1 MIFGRSIPV
10 TDIQKTIVVTGVGVV
25 SPYGIGL
32 DCLQA
37 GMLSGKCCL
46 APTNDLYPGFAG
58 TTAQVQVQ
66 AYELPHPAEG
76 STSRHSRTD
85 RLAALAARDAVA
97 DFDCENSAFR
107 ESGVVMASTV
117 AGLTEI
123 DPGIA
128 HDPAAWYRR
137 GGLSRAASYPVARVA
152 DAVGEHLGIRGP
164 RCAVSVACAS
174 GAMAI
179 ALAANMLLDEIAPM
193 ILAGGSDALC
203 PFTLSGFNSLQA
215 LDPDPCRPFDQNRK
229 GLNLGEGSAVLVLET
244 LAGAAARNAK
254 VLAVLRG
261 WAMTNDAFHPTAP
274 QQQGNGLADCMR
286 RAMEMAE
293 VGCDEIGYVNA
304 HGTGTPLNDIAE
316 VKAYETAFRGRSRPS
331 SRIFDKVLFRTLSGG
346 SRRLGGSHH
355 DNGRSPRRAISDS
368 ATDRSH
374 REPARGLAARRS
386 STPAAAAGHVGFG
399 RLWRQQHGAHIREY
413 PIMTPNVAHHHRDR
427 FRESLWAAR
436 RTDPARTD
444 RTVSVGT
451 QRHHRME
458 DRRAAAS
465 VSREAVSPRQTWCR
479 A

>member
-1 MIFGRSIPV
+1 V
-10 TDIQKTIVVTGVGVV
+10 TDIQKTIVVTGVGVI

-76 STSRHSRTD
+76 FTSRHSRTD

-97 DFDCENSAFR
+97 DFDCENSSFR

-152 DAVGEHLGIRGP
+152 DAVGEHLGLRGP

-215 LDPDPCRPFDQNRK
+215 LDPDPCRPFDQKRK

-254 VLAVLRG
+254 VLVVLRG

-293 VGCDEIGYVNA
+293 VDCDEIGYVNA

-316 VKAYETAFRGRSRPS
+316 VKAYETAFRGRSRPVPVS
-331 SRIFDKVLFRTLSGG
+331 STKSYFGHCLGAAGALEAAITITAVRRGALFPTLRLTDPIESPRVDWLRGEVRHQPLPLAMSVSAGFGG
-346 SRRLGGSHH
+346 SNTALIFG
-355 DNGRSPRRAISDS
+355 NIRS
-368 ATDRSH
+368 
-374 REPARGLAARRS
+374 
-386 STPAAAAGHVGFG
+386 
-399 RLWRQQHGAHIREY
+399 
-413 PIMTPNVAHHHRDR
+413 
-427 FRESLWAAR
+427 
-436 RTDPARTD
+436 
-444 RTVSVGT
+444 
-451 QRHHRME
+451 
-458 DRRAAAS
+458 
-465 VSREAVSPRQTWCR
+465 
-479 A
+479 